1 MKTEAAVQCK
11 RTMEE
16 EMKQIF
22 LNSVGAKDTIIVIQE
37 NILSSQKLPSTKS
50 IFEKQPKE
58 KILLVLTSRT
68 PKPLMT
74 SVNLMMGNKM
84 LKLG

>member
-1 MKTEAAVQCK
+1 LEQKT
-11 RTMEE
+11 
-16 EMKQIF
+16 
-22 LNSVGAKDTIIVIQE
+22 TIIVIQE
-37 NILSSQKLPSTKS
+37 NILSSQELPDTKS

-58 KILLVLTSRT
+58 KFLLVLTSRT

-74 SVNLMMGNKM
+74 SVNLTMANKM

>member
-22 LNSVGAKDTIIVIQE
+22 LNSVGAEDTIIVIQE
-37 NILSSQKLPSTKS
+37 NILSSQELPSTKS

-58 KILLVLTSRT
+58 KIPLVLTSRT

-74 SVNLMMGNKM
+74 SVNLTMGNKM